1 LYRKSFTI
9 CSLLL
14 FGRAFAAAQAN
25 VTTANYTNSRT
36 NANLSETTL
45 TRAVVSRGAFG
56 KLGVF
61 PVDGQVYAQPLYVS
75 GVQIPG
81 QGTKNVVFVVT
92 MNDSV
97 YAIDADTPGTTVPLW
112 QTSLGAPV
120 PSAAIPDVN
129 DLSPQI
135 GILSTPVIDVNAQ
148 VLYVIAETFEDGAP
162 VFRLHGLSLQTGQET
177 QNGPVVVAA
186 SVAGTGSDAVNSIVE
201 FDPFWHL
208 QRPGLA
214 LANGSVYVAFGS
226 HGDAGN
232 YHGWVI
238 AYSAANLQQQ
248 LGVFNSTPNGNGGG
262 IWQSGRGLAVDSSG
276 NIYVVTGNGDFDG
289 VSDFSGAV
297 VKLSGSDLSVLDW
310 YAPAAWAYLNA
321 NDLDVGSTGA
331 ILPSGTNLALTG
343 DKGGRL
349 INLDSTSLGHVE
361 TAPGADGFLASAAG
375 IFNLALWQ
383 TDQGTLLYEHD
394 LNGYLKSYAVTPT
407 AIGQAPVS
415 TGIWNGD
422 SLYQGMEV
430 SSNGSSDGIV
440 WETTGDHSQP
450 GIPATLHAWN
460 ASDLTQELWN
470 SDMNPGDV
478 LGSFAK
484 FAAPLVV
491 NGRLY
496 VPTLSNQLV
505 IYGLQTVSA
514 NSSAPQIASVLNGGS
529 LVETAVSPGEVVSI
543 LGTNLGPPAGTSFQ
557 LNAAGQVPDTL
568 GGAQVLFDGTAAP
581 MLYSSANRTTV
592 VVPFEIGGPR
602 TQIVVKNEAGLSTP
616 ISVPVAAAA
625 PAVLTV
631 SELGNGQIA
640 ALNEDGSVNS
650 AVNPAPINSV
660 VSVFATGL
668 GQITPA
674 GGDGTVASDVLPSPN
689 LPLSVQI
696 GGLPAFVLYAG
707 AAPGTVEGVFQ
718 INFRIPPLV
727 PTGSYL
733 MVVLQ
738 AGDAFSQT
746 DVWISVSD

>member
-1 LYRKSFTI
+1 MF
-9 CSLLL
+9 
-14 FGRAFAAAQAN
+14 
-25 VTTANYTNSRT
+25 
-36 NANLSETTL
+36 
-45 TRAVVSRGAFG
+45 VVS
-56 KLGVF
+56 
-61 PVDGQVYAQPLYVS
+61 
-75 GVQIPG
+75 
-81 QGTKNVVFVVT
+81 

-97 YAIDADTPGTTVPLW
+97 YAIDADAPDATIPLW
-112 QTSLGAPV
+112 QTSLGAAV

-129 DLSPQI
+129 DLNPQI

-148 VLYVIAETFEDGAP
+148 VLYVVAETFEDGAP
-162 VFRLHGLSLQTGQET
+162 VFRLHGLSLQAGQEM
-177 QNGPVVVAA
+177 QSGPVVVAA
-186 SVAGTGSDAVNSIVE
+186 SVAGTGSDAVNGIIE

-214 LANGSVYVAFGS
+214 LANGSVYIAFGS

-238 AYSAANLQQQ
+238 AYNAANLQQQ
-248 LGVFNSTPNGNGGG
+248 TGVFNSTPNGNGGG
-262 IWQSGRGLAVDSSG
+262 IWQSGRGLAVDTAG

-297 VKLSGSDLSVLDW
+297 VKLSGSNLSVLDW

-331 ILPSGTNLALTG
+331 ILPSGISLALTG

-349 INLDSTSLGHVE
+349 INLDSSSLGHVE

-375 IFNLALWQ
+375 IFNLALWES
-383 TDQGTLLYEHD
+383 DQGTLLYEHD

-407 AIGQAPVS
+407 GIGQSPVS

-422 SLYQGMEV
+422 SLYQGIEV

-440 WETTGDHSQP
+440 WETTGDHSRA
-450 GIPATLHAWN
+450 GIPATLRAWN
-460 ASDLTQELWN
+460 ASDLTQELWD
-470 SDMNPGDV
+470 SDTNPGDV

-491 NGRLY
+491 NGRVY
-496 VPTLSNQLV
+496 VPTLSNQLA
-505 IYGLQTVSA
+505 IYGLQSA
-514 NSSAPQIASVLNGGS
+514 SVDRSAPQIASVLNGGS
-529 LVETAVSPGEVVSI
+529 LVETAVSPGEVISI
-543 LGTNLGPPAGTSFQ
+543 MGTNLGPSTGAGFQ

-568 GGAQVLFDGTAAP
+568 GGVQVLFDGIAAP
-581 MLYSSANRTTV
+581 MLHNSANQTTV
-592 VVPFEIGGPR
+592 VVPFEIVGSP
-602 TQIVVKNEAGLSTP
+602 TQIVVKKGANLSKP
-616 ISVPVAAAA
+616 SSVPVTAAA
-625 PAVLTV
+625 PALFTV

-640 ALNEDGSVNS
+640 ALNEDGSVN
-650 AVNPAPINSV
+650 AAANPASINSV

-668 GQITPA
+668 GQITPVA
-674 GGDGTVASDVLPSPN
+674 GDGSVADGVLPLPN
-689 LPLSVQI
+689 LPVSVQI
-696 GGLPAFVLYAG
+696 GGLPAFVLYSG
-707 AAPGTVEGVFQ
+707 AAPGSVEGIFQ

-746 DVWISVSD
+746 DVWIAVTD